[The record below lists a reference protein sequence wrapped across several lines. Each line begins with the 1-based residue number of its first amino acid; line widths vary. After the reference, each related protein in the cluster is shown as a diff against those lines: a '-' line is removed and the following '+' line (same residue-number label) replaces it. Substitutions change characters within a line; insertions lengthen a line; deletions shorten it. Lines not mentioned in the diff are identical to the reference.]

1 MARSGLETRFA
12 AAWVVRCP
20 DLPYQSQ
27 FVCPAWR
34 TFAEERK
41 AQGLVKAARPMV
53 ADFAWPDAEVV
64 VEIQGGTW
72 VSSRG
77 HTSGKGIQR
86 DLVKSALAQL
96 GGWICIG
103 LTAEMINE
111 EWLARLEALLRSRL

>member
-1 MARSGLETRFA
+1 MAQSGLEAAFA

-34 TFAEERK
+34 SYAEERK

-53 ADFAWPDAEVV
+53 ADFAWPDAAVV

-72 VSSRG
+72 VSRSG
-77 HTSGKGIQR
+77 HTSGKGVQR
-86 DLVKSALAQL
+86 DLIKSALAQM
-96 GGWICIG
+96 GGWLCIG
-103 LTAEMINE
+103 LTSDMINE
-111 EWLARLEALLRSRL
+111 QWLARLEILLRSRL